1 MSRKMIVSAVAL
13 LLSAGLVFSLGAGC
27 DLVPRR
33 TAVESEADLAL
44 LKEVWDIIHSEYV
57 EPEAISGEDLIRG
70 AVRGMVDALDDP
82 YSSYLDSEAYEMT
95 ASDLTGTFE
104 GIGAYVGYDE
114 GRIVIIAPIPGS
126 PADGAGIR
134 SGDVIMGVDGESTVD
149 MTVMDAVYRIRGP
162 RGTPVKILVLHEG
175 ETEPVEIEII
185 RAEIEVPSVQ
195 LEMEGD
201 IAHVRLTNF
210 TDRTSEELAEALE
223 DLAEAGATGI
233 VLDLRSN
240 PGGLLSAVVEV
251 ASRFLDKG
259 VVVSVV
265 DNEGRKS
272 QSSVKRLGEV
282 IALPMV
288 VLVNNF
294 SASGSEVLAGAL
306 QDYDRAVV
314 AGSTTF
320 GKGSVNILR
329 QLSDGS
335 GLYITV
341 ARWYTPNGRLIE
353 GEGIEPDY
361 TLDPEEVDPLEWA
374 LDHLRKNA

>member
-1 MSRKMIVSAVAL
+1 MSKKMIVTAVAL

-374 LDHLRKNA
+374 LDYLRKNA

>member
-1 MSRKMIVSAVAL
+1 MSKKMIFTAAAL